1 MKNQPL
7 ARLAAALAAAFLFC
21 AAPIAQAET
30 AKTSDKATADKTKSA
45 KAAKAAKAAAT
56 KANKTKT
63 AAAKSDKSEK
73 PAAKKKLAKP
83 MVSASRTS
91 LKSAAVNVAA
101 GIQAAEAAMTP
112 AELAIAERVQVG
124 KIPCELGASVTLTA
138 DAKNPGYFDMHGK
151 NFDFRMFPVPTSTG
165 AIRLEDQKAGAVWL
179 QLANKSMLMSQKL
192 GIRLADECTTPT
204 QLEVAQNLKLNPPA
218 SILDALP
225 PASSR

>member
-1 MKNQPL
+1 MKTHPL
-7 ARLAAALAAAFLFC
+7 ARLAAALTAAFLFC

-45 KAAKAAKAAAT
+45 KAAKPAAT
-56 KANKTKT
+56 KATKAT
-63 AAAKSDKSEK
+63 KAKSAKSEK

-101 GIQAAEAAMTP
+101 GIQAAEAALTP

-192 GIRLADECTTPT
+192 GIRLADECTTPA

>member
-1 MKNQPL
+1 MKNQPF
-7 ARLAAALAAAFLFC
+7 AHLAAALAAAFLFC

-45 KAAKAAKAAAT
+45 KSAKAAKPAAT
-56 KANKTKT
+56 KATK
-63 AAAKSDKSEK
+63 AKSAKSEK

-225 PASSR
+225 PAVTR

>member
-1 MKNQPL
+1 MKNQPF

-30 AKTSDKATADKTKSA
+30 AKTADKATADKTKSA
-45 KAAKAAKAAAT
+45 KAAKPAAT
-56 KANKTKT
+56 KATKT
-63 AAAKSDKSEK
+63 TKAPAAKSDKSDK

-83 MVSASRTS
+83 MVSASRTN

-138 DAKNPGYFDMHGK
+138 DAKNPGYFNMHGK

-165 AIRLEDQKAGAVWL
+165 AIRLEDQRAGAVWL

-225 PASSR
+225 PAVSR

>member
-1 MKNQPL
+1 MKNQPFAHL
-7 ARLAAALAAAFLFC
+7 AVALAAAFLFC

-45 KAAKAAKAAAT
+45 KAAKPAAT
-56 KANKTKT
+56 KATKT
-63 AAAKSDKSEK
+63 TKAPAAKSDKSEK

-83 MVSASRTS
+83 MVSASRTN

-138 DAKNPGYFDMHGK
+138 DAKNPGYFNMHGK

-225 PASSR
+225 PAVTR